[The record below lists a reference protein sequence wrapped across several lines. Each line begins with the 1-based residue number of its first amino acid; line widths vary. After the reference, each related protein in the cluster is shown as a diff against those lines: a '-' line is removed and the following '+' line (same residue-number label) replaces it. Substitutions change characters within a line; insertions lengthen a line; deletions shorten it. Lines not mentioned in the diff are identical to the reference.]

1 MEINKLDYRIIVI
14 VMIYNIFN
22 SLLANY
28 LFATEFLNPINY
40 YTNEIINGT
49 LVVNLIGL
57 TGSLFIIF
65 IIGKHNLA
73 SIWFSKRKLKIAILL
88 IVSVWIISQV
98 FIIAFSY
105 YTTRGIIFIQN
116 FNVIAGNIIGQFF
129 GNSLL
134 EEMIFRGILLIQLY
148 LIFITKNSN
157 KITIIYS
164 LATSAI
170 IFVLIHIP
178 NRILTYTPDN
188 LAIDTMSLLFGS
200 TLLGIIFLKTKNL
213 PFVIGFHSLVND
225 PSNIIVTNIPTEPI
239 IFALVIIITLKWD
252 KIIGKETEYLLPIV
266 EPLKV

>member
-1 MEINKLDYRIIVI
+1 MEIKKLDFRIIII
-14 VMIYNIFN
+14 VLIYNILN

-28 LFATEFLNPINY
+28 LFSIDFFNPVNY

-49 LVVNLIGL
+49 FAANLIGL
-57 TGSLFIIF
+57 AGSLFIIF
-65 IIGKHNLA
+65 IIGKHNLG
-73 SIWFSKRKLKIAILL
+73 SIWFSKQKLKIAILL
-88 IVSVWIISQV
+88 IISIWIISQL

-105 YTTRGIIFIQN
+105 YNTREIIFIQN
-116 FNVIAGNIIGQFF
+116 FNVVTGNIIGQIF

-134 EEMIFRGILLIQLY
+134 EEIIFRGILLVQLY

-164 LATSAI
+164 LAASAI
-170 IFVLIHIP
+170 IFVLFHIP

-188 LAIDTMSLLFGS
+188 LVIDTVSLLFGS

-252 KIIGKETEYLLPIV
+252 KIIGKETEYLLPTA